1 MKRTRQRELAF
12 PNGWGGKRCG
22 AGRKPKGGRAGVSHA
37 KRETLAARFPVHV
50 TVRLERGLP
59 SLRRKEAYRVL
70 KGAFG
75 AGSVRFGFR
84 LIEYA
89 VLSNHLH
96 FIAESSDEHSL
107 ARGMQGLSVRI
118 ARALNRLWQRVGRVF
133 ADRYHARILR
143 TPREVRNALVYVL
156 HNARKHGVW
165 TSRGADPFSSGE
177 TFEGWKE
184 ERGRREAN
192 ETGETSNGR
201 ATGLLGRA
209 RTRLLSAGW
218 KRHGL
223 VS

>member
-1 MKRTRQRELAF
+1 M
-12 PNGWGGKRCG
+12 
-22 AGRKPKGGRAGVSHA
+22 SHA

-59 SLRRKEAYRVL
+59 SLRRKEAHRVL
-70 KGAFG
+70 KCAFA
-75 AGSVRFGFR
+75 AGSERFGFR
-84 LIEYA
+84 LVEYA

-96 FIAESSDEHSL
+96 FIAESSDERSL

-165 TSRGADPFSSGE
+165 ASRGADPYSSGE
-177 TFEGWKE
+177 TFDGWKE
-184 ERGRREAN
+184 ERGRSEEN
-192 ETGETSNGR
+192 ESGNGR
-201 ATGLLGRA
+201 ATGFLSRA
-209 RTRLLSAGW
+209 RTWLLRSGWRCHGLLSLLEAPATA
-218 KRHGL
+218 
-223 VS
+223 